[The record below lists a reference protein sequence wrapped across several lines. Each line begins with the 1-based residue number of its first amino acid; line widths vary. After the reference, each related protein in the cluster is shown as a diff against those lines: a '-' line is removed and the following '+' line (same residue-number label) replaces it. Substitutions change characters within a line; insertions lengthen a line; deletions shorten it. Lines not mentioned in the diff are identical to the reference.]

1 MAERT
6 GLEPA
11 TRVQRISNLVIH
23 KERRIPSDPLKSPS
37 LALAL
42 TSTTLRI
49 LAYPESDYAV
59 IPYPKSKEFHMASA
73 TVTSKGQITLP
84 KSVRDRLG
92 IEAGDRLEFVESKQ
106 GFLVVAATRD
116 IRSLKGG
123 IGRPKKPVTI
133 EDMNSAIE
141 KMGRM
146 P

>member
-1 MAERT
+1 
-6 GLEPA
+6 
-11 TRVQRISNLVIH
+11 
-23 KERRIPSDPLKSPS
+23 
-37 LALAL
+37 
-42 TSTTLRI
+42 
-49 LAYPESDYAV
+49 
-59 IPYPKSKEFHMASA
+59 MASA

-92 IEAGDRLEFVESKQ
+92 IEAGDRLEFVESDQ

-116 IRSLKGG
+116 IRSLKG
-123 IGRPKKPVTI
+123 ITGRPKKPVSI